1 MKTKNL
7 IVLNFKTYKE
17 STGDAALKLAK
28 ICEEAAKENNVNIIV
43 CPQPADIYRLSCE
56 IDIPVFAQSIENIK
70 YGSNTGHIL
79 PESVKEAGA
88 SGCLLNHSENRL
100 KLADIDA
107 SIQKLKELGM
117 TSIVCT
123 NNITTTK
130 AAAALSPDYV
140 AVEPPELIGS
150 GISVSKAQPEVITG
164 SVDAVKEI
172 NPDVKVLCGAG
183 ISVGS
188 DLKAALELGTEGVL
202 LASGIVCAKDP
213 KSALMDLIGG
223 LG

>member
-1 MKTKNL
+1 MKNKNL
-7 IVLNFKTYKE
+7 IVLNFKAYKE
-17 STGDAALKLAK
+17 STGDNALKLAK
-28 ICEEAAKENNVNIIV
+28 ICDEVARENNVNIIV
-43 CPQPADIYRLSCE
+43 CPQYADIYRISNE
-56 IDIPVFAQSIENIK
+56 VDIPVFAQGIENVK
-70 YGSNTGHIL
+70 YGSNTGHVL

-107 SIQKLKELGM
+107 LIRKLKELGM

-123 NNITTTK
+123 NNIATTK
-130 AAAALSPDYV
+130 AAAVLSPDYV

-164 SVDAVKEI
+164 SVDAVK
-172 NPDVKVLCGAG
+172 DVNKNVRVLCGAG
-183 ISVGS
+183 ISTGD
-188 DLKAALELGTEGVL
+188 DLKSALKLGTEGVL

-213 KSALMDLIGG
+213 KAALLNLISG
-223 LG
+223 LK

>member
-1 MKTKNL
+1 MPRLL

-28 ICEEAAKENNVNIIV
+28 TCDDVAMENNVNIIV
-43 CPQPADIYRLSCE
+43 CPQIGDIYRISRE
-56 IDIPVFAQSIENIK
+56 VDIPVFAQGFENIK
-70 YGSNTGHIL
+70 YGSNTGHVL

-88 SGCLLNHSENRL
+88 AGCLLNHSENRL
-100 KLADIDA
+100 KFADIDA
-107 SIQKLKELGM
+107 SIQKLKELCM

-123 NNITTTK
+123 NNIATTK

-164 SVDAVKEI
+164 SVDAVKKVNE
-172 NPDVKVLCGAG
+172 NVRVLCGAG
-183 ISVGS
+183 ISTGS
-188 DLKAALELGTEGVL
+188 DLKSALELGTEGVL

-213 KSALMDLIGG
+213 KAALLDLICG